1 MEGFGE
7 VSLFLAVKLRQ
18 RHFLTIMK
26 QKSYTF
32 SEIKQKIA
40 NYCVY
45 QDRSHQEVEQK
56 LKEFLLIPE
65 AKEEILLF
73 LIAENYINEERFTR
87 SYIRGKFYIKSWGK
101 KKIANQLKMKGIT
114 EKLIRKC
121 MDEINEQDYKAK
133 ILEIY
138 RDYYDKLPSAASYQ
152 KRSKTITY
160 LIGKG
165 YEYEDILEML
175 D

>member
-1 MEGFGE
+1 
-7 VSLFLAVKLRQ
+7 
-18 RHFLTIMK
+18 MK

-138 RDYYDKLPSAASYQ
+138 TDYYNKLPAGAAYQ

>member
-1 MEGFGE
+1 
-7 VSLFLAVKLRQ
+7 
-18 RHFLTIMK
+18 MK

-73 LIAENYINEERFTR
+73 LIAENYINE
-87 SYIRGKFYIKSWGK
+87 
-101 KKIANQLKMKGIT
+101 
-114 EKLIRKC
+114 
-121 MDEINEQDYKAK
+121 
-133 ILEIY
+133 
-138 RDYYDKLPSAASYQ
+138 
-152 KRSKTITY
+152 
-160 LIGKG
+160 
-165 YEYEDILEML
+165 
-175 D
+175 